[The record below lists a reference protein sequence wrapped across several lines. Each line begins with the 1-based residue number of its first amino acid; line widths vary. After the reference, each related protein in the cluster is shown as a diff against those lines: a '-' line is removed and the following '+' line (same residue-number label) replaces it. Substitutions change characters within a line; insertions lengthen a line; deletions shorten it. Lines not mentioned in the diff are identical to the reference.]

1 MEINFNT
8 KETHKFKIGFLYE
21 CISSNPVYFFQPPP
35 EKLFH
40 FVYKNEIII
49 VLTGPVELIGLP
61 TTHCFYKMLTSK
73 GILGHI
79 LAESVVRPN
88 SFKLI
93 GEHETEH
100 ANEPT

>member
-8 KETHKFKIGFLYE
+8 TETHKFKIGFLYE
-21 CISSNPVYFFQPPP
+21 CISTKKQYLFQPL
-35 EKLFH
+35 KNNSLH
-40 FVYKNEIII
+40 FVRENEIIM

-61 TTHCFYKMLTSK
+61 TTHCFYKVITSQ

-79 LAESVVRPN
+79 LADSVVVPN
-88 SFKLI
+88 AFKLI
-93 GEHETEH
+93 GKREIGH